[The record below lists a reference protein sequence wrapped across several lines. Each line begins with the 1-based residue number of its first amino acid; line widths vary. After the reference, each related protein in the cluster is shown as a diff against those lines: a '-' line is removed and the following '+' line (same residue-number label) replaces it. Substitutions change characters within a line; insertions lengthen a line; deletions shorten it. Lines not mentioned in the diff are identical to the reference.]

1 MDGRPRPG
9 IGFYCRRR
17 GPDPDPNPLRQF
29 RGHISSM
36 LHTPDAELYVG
47 SRIAQIERKHFG
59 RWFGK
64 HALHRTHHFD
74 QGGFQALHVV
84 YRSRTK
90 VIFPAPAAKGG
101 IDDYRVREQVGVGDY
116 DALKGTGGQ
125 GPEYLK
131 RSELKETPR
140 DPFSAI

>member
-1 MDGRPRPG
+1 
-9 IGFYCRRR
+9 
-17 GPDPDPNPLRQF
+17 
-29 RGHISSM
+29 M

-90 VIFPAPAAKGG
+90 VISQRRRPKAVLTITECVNRSALG
-101 IDDYRVREQVGVGDY
+101 ITMRSREQEVR
-116 DALKGTGGQ
+116 ALNT
-125 GPEYLK
+125 
-131 RSELKETPR
+131 
-140 DPFSAI
+140 